1 MRTKDRFKRAYRLDE
16 KIDSDIRELEQVRS
30 MLFNVSEAY
39 GAERVQTSM
48 KGDKIPNC
56 IARIEELEQL
66 IDREID
72 AFVDLKAQIRSEIE
86 SLDNPDE
93 NILMRYRYIEMM
105 SWNDI
110 QTKMGFEDGVEGK
123 EQMFKVH
130 GRALKKLD
138 RAYNSRQ

>member
-30 MLFNVSEAY
+30 MLYNVSAAY
-39 GAERVQTSM
+39 GSERVQTSM
-48 KGDKIPNC
+48 RGDKIPNC
-56 IARIEELEQL
+56 IARIEELETL

-72 AFVDLKAQIRSEIE
+72 AFVDLKTQIRSEIE
-86 SLDNPDE
+86 SLENADE

-110 QTKMGFEDGVEGK
+110 QVKMRFGDGIEGR
-123 EQMFKVH
+123 EQMFKIH
-130 GRALKKLD
+130 GRALRKLD
-138 RAYNSRQ
+138 KAYDLR